1 MTKPSQISTFP
12 SSRSTKARST
22 SKNNM
27 SKTAFLF
34 PGQGSQ
40 TVGMGRDLA
49 RAFPVAQQTFE
60 EANDALG
67 FNLAELCWNGPEEQL
82 RLTEFTQP
90 AIFTVSVA
98 ALRVL
103 AAAGVTADYL
113 AGHSLGEYS
122 ANVAADSIEFAA
134 GARTVRRRGQLMQQ
148 AVPAGQGA
156 MAAILG
162 MAPDSVAAICQEVV
176 EELAAPVEPANMNTP
191 EQTVISGATAAVE
204 RAVVLAR
211 ERGAKRA
218 VLLQVSAPFHCSLMQ
233 PAQDALSPI
242 LQSIPFSS
250 AKAPIAIN
258 VDARLVSDGNAL
270 RDALVRQVT
279 GAVRWTESMQLLI
292 AEGVT
297 TFVEVGPG
305 KVLSGLLRQID
316 RTQKC
321 AHVEDPASLEKLLA
335 VPGPGNMRDG

>member
-1 MTKPSQISTFP
+1 
-12 SSRSTKARST
+12 
-22 SKNNM
+22 M

-40 TVGMGRDLA
+40 SVGMGRALA
-49 RAFPVAQQTFE
+49 DAFPIARQTFE

-67 FNLAELCWNGPEEQL
+67 FDLAELCFSGPEEQL

-103 AAAGVTADYL
+103 AEAGATADYF

-122 ANVAADSIEFAA
+122 ANVAAGTIKFADA
-134 GARTVRRRGQLMQQ
+134 ARTVRRRGQLMQE

-162 MAPDSVAAICQEVV
+162 MPAESVIAVCQDASREVG
-176 EELAAPVEPANMNTP
+176 APVEPANMNTP

-204 RAVVLAR
+204 RAIALAK
-211 ERGAKRA
+211 ERGARRA

-233 PAQDALSPI
+233 PAQDALAPV
-242 LQSIPFSS
+242 LQGLPFLP
-250 AKAPIAIN
+250 AKVPVVVN
-258 VDARLVSDGNAL
+258 VDAALVTEPEAL

-292 AEGVT
+292 AQGVT
-297 TFVEVGPG
+297 SFVEVGPG

-316 RTQKC
+316 RSQKC
-321 AHVEDPASLEKLLA
+321 AQAEDPTSIEKLLA
-335 VPGPGNMRDG
+335 PLS

>member
-1 MTKPSQISTFP
+1 
-12 SSRSTKARST
+12 
-22 SKNNM
+22 M

-40 TVGMGRDLA
+40 SVGMGRDLA
-49 RAFPVAQQTFE
+49 NAFPLARQTFE

-67 FNLAELCWNGPEEQL
+67 FDLADLCFNGPEDQL

-103 AAAGVTADYL
+103 AAAGTTADYL

-122 ANVAADSIEFAA
+122 ANTAA
-134 GARTVRRRGQLMQQ
+134 GAIEFSAAVRTVRRRGQLMQQ
-148 AVPAGQGA
+148 AVPAGEGA
-156 MAAILG
+156 MAAVLG
-162 MAPDSVAAICQEVV
+162 MQAEAVATLCQEASREVG
-176 EELAAPVEPANMNTP
+176 APVEPANLNAP

-218 VLLQVSAPFHCSLMQ
+218 VMLHVSAPFHCSLMQ
-233 PAQDALSPI
+233 PAQDALAPVLQDIAFSPAK
-242 LQSIPFSS
+242 IPVVV
-250 AKAPIAIN
+250 N
-258 VDARLVSDGNAL
+258 VDARLVTEAAEL

-279 GAVRWTESMQLLI
+279 GAVHWTESMQLLI
-292 AEGVT
+292 AQGVT

-316 RTQKC
+316 RSQKC
-321 AHVEDPASLEKLLA
+321 AQVEDSAGVEKLVTVLSS
-335 VPGPGNMRDG
+335 

>member
-1 MTKPSQISTFP
+1 
-12 SSRSTKARST
+12 
-22 SKNNM
+22 M

-40 TVGMGRDLA
+40 SVGMGRALA
-49 RAFPVAQQTFE
+49 DAFPIARQTFE

-67 FNLAELCWNGPEEQL
+67 FDLAGLCFSGPEEQL

-103 AAAGVTADYL
+103 AAAGATADYF

-122 ANVAADSIEFAA
+122 ANVAAGTIEFAA
-134 GARTVRRRGQLMQQ
+134 AARTVRRRGQLMQE

-162 MAPDSVAAICQEVV
+162 MPAESVIAVCQDASREVG
-176 EELAAPVEPANMNTP
+176 APVEPANMNTP

-204 RAVVLAR
+204 RAIVLAK
-211 ERGAKRA
+211 ERGARRA

-233 PAQDALSPI
+233 PAQDALAPV
-242 LQSIPFSS
+242 LEGLPFVP
-250 AKAPIAIN
+250 AKVPVVVN
-258 VDARLVSDGNAL
+258 VDAALVAEPEAL
-270 RDALVRQVT
+270 RDALIRQVT

-297 TFVEVGPG
+297 SFVEVGPG

-316 RTQKC
+316 RSQKC
-321 AHVEDPASLEKLLA
+321 AQAEDPASIEKLLA
-335 VPGPGNMRDG
+335 VSS

>member
-1 MTKPSQISTFP
+1 
-12 SSRSTKARST
+12 
-22 SKNNM
+22 M

-40 TVGMGRDLA
+40 SVGMGRDLA
-49 RAFPVAQQTFE
+49 AAFPVARQTFE
-60 EANDALG
+60 EANEALG
-67 FNLAELCWNGPEEQL
+67 FDLAELCFSGPEEQL

-103 AAAGVTADYL
+103 AAAGATADYF

-122 ANVAADSIEFAA
+122 ANVAAGTIEFAA
-134 GARTVRRRGQLMQQ
+134 AARTVRRRGQLMQQ

-162 MAPDSVAAICQEVV
+162 MPVESVITVCQDASREVG
-176 EELAAPVEPANMNTP
+176 APVEPANLNTP
-191 EQTVISGATAAVE
+191 EQTVISGAAAAVE
-204 RAVVLAR
+204 RATALAK
-211 ERGAKRA
+211 ERGARRA
-218 VLLQVSAPFHCSLMQ
+218 VLLPVSAPFHCSLMQ
-233 PAQDALSPI
+233 PAQDALAPV
-242 LQSIPFSS
+242 LEGLRFLP
-250 AKAPIAIN
+250 AKVPVVVN
-258 VDARLVSDGNAL
+258 VDAALVTDAEAL

-292 AEGVT
+292 GQGVT
-297 TFVEVGPG
+297 NFVEVGPG

-316 RTQKC
+316 RSQKC
-321 AHVEDPASLEKLLA
+321 GQAEDPASIEKLLA
-335 VPGPGNMRDG
+335 TLS

>member
-1 MTKPSQISTFP
+1 
-12 SSRSTKARST
+12 
-22 SKNNM
+22 M

-40 TVGMGRDLA
+40 SVGMGRDLA
-49 RAFPVAQQTFE
+49 AAFPIARQTFE
-60 EANDALG
+60 EANEALG
-67 FNLAELCWNGPEEQL
+67 FDLAELCFSGPEEQL

-103 AAAGVTADYL
+103 AAAGATADYF

-122 ANVAADSIEFAA
+122 ANVAAGTIEFAPA
-134 GARTVRRRGQLMQQ
+134 ARTVRRRGQLMQE

-162 MAPDSVAAICQEVV
+162 MPVDSVIAACQDASSEVG
-176 EELAAPVEPANMNTP
+176 APVEPANMNSP

-204 RAVVLAR
+204 RAIALAK
-211 ERGAKRA
+211 ERGARRA

-233 PAQDALSPI
+233 PAQDAL
-242 LQSIPFSS
+242 
-250 AKAPIAIN
+250 APVLESLSFLPARVPVVVN
-258 VDARLVSDGNAL
+258 VDAALVTDAEVL

-297 TFVEVGPG
+297 NFVEVGPG

-316 RTQKC
+316 RSQKC
-321 AHVEDPASLEKLLA
+321 GQAEDPASIEKLLA
-335 VPGPGNMRDG
+335 ALS

>member
-1 MTKPSQISTFP
+1 
-12 SSRSTKARST
+12 
-22 SKNNM
+22 
-27 SKTAFLF
+27 
-34 PGQGSQ
+34 
-40 TVGMGRDLA
+40 MGRDLA
-49 RAFPVAQQTFE
+49 AAFPIARQTFE
-60 EANDALG
+60 EANEALG
-67 FNLAELCWNGPEEQL
+67 FDLAELCFSGPEEQL

-103 AAAGVTADYL
+103 AAAGATADYF

-122 ANVAADSIEFAA
+122 ANVAAGTIEFAPA
-134 GARTVRRRGQLMQQ
+134 ARTVRRRGQLMQE

-162 MAPDSVAAICQEVV
+162 MPVESVIAACQEASSEVG
-176 EELAAPVEPANMNTP
+176 APVEPANMNSP

-204 RAVVLAR
+204 RAIALAK
-211 ERGAKRA
+211 ERGARRA

-233 PAQDALSPI
+233 PAQDAL
-242 LQSIPFSS
+242 
-250 AKAPIAIN
+250 APVLESLSFLPARVPVVVN
-258 VDARLVSDGNAL
+258 VDAALVTDAEVL

-292 AEGVT
+292 AQGVT
-297 TFVEVGPG
+297 NFVEVGPG

-316 RTQKC
+316 RSQKC
-321 AHVEDPASLEKLLA
+321 GQAEDPASIEKLLA
-335 VPGPGNMRDG
+335 ALS

>member
-1 MTKPSQISTFP
+1 
-12 SSRSTKARST
+12 
-22 SKNNM
+22 M
-27 SKTAFLF
+27 SKTAYLY

-40 TVGMGRDLA
+40 SVGMGRDLA
-49 RAFPVAQQTFE
+49 SSFPVARRTFE

-67 FNLAELCWNGPEEQL
+67 FDLAELCFQGPEEQL

-103 AAAGVTADYL
+103 AEAGVSADYV

-122 ANVAADSIEFAA
+122 ANVAAGAIEFAVA
-134 GARTVRRRGQLMQQ
+134 ARTVRRRGQLMQQ

-162 MAPDSVAAICQEVV
+162 MPAETVVAVCRDASSEG
-176 EELAAPVEPANMNTP
+176 APVEPANLNSP

-204 RAVVLAR
+204 RAIALAK

-233 PAQDALSPI
+233 PAQDGLAPI
-242 LQSIPFSS
+242 LQEIPFSA
-250 AKAPIAIN
+250 AKMPVVVN
-258 VDARLVSDGNAL
+258 VDAVMVTDGAQL

-279 GAVRWTESMQLLI
+279 GAVRWTQSMQLLI
-292 AEGVT
+292 TEGVT

-316 RTQKC
+316 RSQKC
-321 AHVEDPASLEKLLA
+321 AHVEDPTSLEKLLA
-335 VPGPGNMRDG
+335 VLSA

>member
-1 MTKPSQISTFP
+1 
-12 SSRSTKARST
+12 
-22 SKNNM
+22 M

-40 TVGMGRDLA
+40 SVGMGRDLA
-49 RAFPVAQQTFE
+49 STFPVARRTFE

-67 FNLAELCWNGPEEQL
+67 FDLANLCFQGPEEQL

-103 AAAGVTADYL
+103 VEAGVTADYV

-122 ANVAADSIEFAA
+122 ANVAAGAVEFAVA
-134 GARTVRRRGQLMQQ
+134 ARTVRRRGQLMQQ

-156 MAAILG
+156 MAAVLG
-162 MAPDSVAAICQEVV
+162 MPAEAVVAVCRDASSEG
-176 EELAAPVEPANMNTP
+176 APVEPANLNSP

-204 RAVVLAR
+204 RAIALAK

-233 PAQDALSPI
+233 PAQDGLAPI
-242 LQSIPFSS
+242 LQEIPFSA
-250 AKAPIAIN
+250 AKMPVVVN
-258 VDARLVSDGNAL
+258 VDAALVTDGAQL
-270 RDALVRQVT
+270 RDALIRQVT
-279 GAVRWTESMQLLI
+279 GAVRWTQSMQLLI

-316 RTQKC
+316 RSQKC
-321 AHVEDPASLEKLLA
+321 AQVEDPVSLEKLLA
-335 VPGPGNMRDG
+335 VLSA

>member
-1 MTKPSQISTFP
+1 
-12 SSRSTKARST
+12 
-22 SKNNM
+22 
-27 SKTAFLF
+27 
-34 PGQGSQ
+34 
-40 TVGMGRDLA
+40 MGRALA
-49 RAFPVAQQTFE
+49 AAFPIARQTFE
-60 EANDALG
+60 EANEALG
-67 FNLAELCWNGPEEQL
+67 FDLAELCFSGPEEQL

-103 AAAGVTADYL
+103 AAAGATADYF

-122 ANVAADSIEFAA
+122 ANVAAGTIEFAPA
-134 GARTVRRRGQLMQQ
+134 ARTVRRRGQLMQE

-162 MAPDSVAAICQEVV
+162 MPVESVIAACQDASSEVG
-176 EELAAPVEPANMNTP
+176 APVEPANMNSP

-204 RAVVLAR
+204 RAMVLAK
-211 ERGAKRA
+211 ERGARRA

-233 PAQDALSPI
+233 PAQDAL
-242 LQSIPFSS
+242 
-250 AKAPIAIN
+250 APVLESLSFLPARVPVVVN
-258 VDARLVSDGNAL
+258 VDAVLVTDAEVL

-297 TFVEVGPG
+297 NFVEVGPG

-316 RTQKC
+316 RSQKC
-321 AHVEDPASLEKLLA
+321 GQAEDPASIEKLLA
-335 VPGPGNMRDG
+335 ALS

>member
-1 MTKPSQISTFP
+1 
-12 SSRSTKARST
+12 
-22 SKNNM
+22 
-27 SKTAFLF
+27 
-34 PGQGSQ
+34 
-40 TVGMGRDLA
+40 MGRDLA
-49 RAFPVAQQTFE
+49 AAFPIARQTFE
-60 EANDALG
+60 EANEALG
-67 FNLAELCWNGPEEQL
+67 FDLAELCFSGPEEQL

-103 AAAGVTADYL
+103 AAAGATADYF

-122 ANVAADSIEFAA
+122 ANVAAGTIEFAPA
-134 GARTVRRRGQLMQQ
+134 ARTVRRRGQLMQE

-162 MAPDSVAAICQEVV
+162 MPVDSVIAACQDASSEVG
-176 EELAAPVEPANMNTP
+176 APVEPANMNSP

-204 RAVVLAR
+204 RAIALAK
-211 ERGAKRA
+211 ERGARRA

-233 PAQDALSPI
+233 PAQDAL
-242 LQSIPFSS
+242 
-250 AKAPIAIN
+250 APVLESLSFLPARVPVVVN
-258 VDARLVSDGNAL
+258 VDAALVTDAEVL

-297 TFVEVGPG
+297 NFVEVGPG

-316 RTQKC
+316 RSQKC
-321 AHVEDPASLEKLLA
+321 GQAEDPASIEKLLA
-335 VPGPGNMRDG
+335 ALS

>member
-1 MTKPSQISTFP
+1 
-12 SSRSTKARST
+12 
-22 SKNNM
+22 M

-40 TVGMGRDLA
+40 HAGMGRDLA
-49 RAFPVAQQTFE
+49 SSFTVACRTFE

-67 FNLAELCWNGPEEQL
+67 FDLASLCFQGPQERL

-98 ALRVL
+98 MLRVL
-103 AAAGVTADYL
+103 AEAGVTADFV

-122 ANVAADSIEFAA
+122 ADVAAGAIDFAA
-134 GARTVRRRGQLMQQ
+134 AARTVRRRGQLMQQ
-148 AVPAGQGA
+148 AVPEGQGS

-162 MAPDSVAAICQEVV
+162 MPAEALFAVCRDASSETATVQ
-176 EELAAPVEPANMNTP
+176 PANLNSP
-191 EQTVISGATAAVE
+191 EQIVISGATAAVE
-204 RAVVLAR
+204 RAVALAK

-233 PAQDALSPI
+233 PAQDGLTPI
-242 LQSIPFSS
+242 LEELAFSAAKIPVVV
-250 AKAPIAIN
+250 N
-258 VDARLVSDGNAL
+258 VDAALVTDGARL
-270 RDALVRQVT
+270 RDALIRQVT

-297 TFVEVGPG
+297 NFIEVGPG
-305 KVLSGLLRQID
+305 KVLCGLLRQID

-321 AHVEDPASLEKLLA
+321 AQVEDPAGLEKLLA
-335 VPGPGNMRDG
+335 VLNN

>member
-1 MTKPSQISTFP
+1 
-12 SSRSTKARST
+12 
-22 SKNNM
+22 M

-40 TVGMGRDLA
+40 SVGMGRDLA

-122 ANVAADSIEFAA
+122 ANVAAGSLDFAA
-134 GARTVRRRGQLMQQ
+134 GARTVHRRGQLMQQ

-162 MAPDSVAAICQEVV
+162 MAPDAVAALCQQAAKDM
-176 EELAAPVEPANMNTP
+176 AAPVEPANMNTP

-204 RAVVLAR
+204 RAVELAR

-233 PAQDALSPI
+233 PAQDALAPI
-242 LQSIPFSS
+242 LQNIPFAS
-250 AKAPIAIN
+250 ARVPVAVN
-258 VDARLVSDGNAL
+258 VDARLVSDGTAL

-316 RTQKC
+316 RSQKC
-321 AHVEDPASLEKLLA
+321 GQVEDPASLEKLLA
-335 VPGPGNMRDG
+335 VVTP

>member
-1 MTKPSQISTFP
+1 
-12 SSRSTKARST
+12 
-22 SKNNM
+22 M

-40 TVGMGRDLA
+40 SVGMGRDLA
-49 RAFPVAQQTFE
+49 AAFPIARQTFE
-60 EANDALG
+60 EANEALG
-67 FNLAELCWNGPEEQL
+67 FDLAELCFNGPEEQL

-103 AAAGVTADYL
+103 AAAGATADYF

-122 ANVAADSIEFAA
+122 ANVAAGTIEFGPA
-134 GARTVRRRGQLMQQ
+134 ARTVRRRGQLMQE
-148 AVPAGQGA
+148 AVPAGQGS

-162 MAPDSVAAICQEVV
+162 MPVESVIAACQDASREVG
-176 EELAAPVEPANMNTP
+176 APVEPANMNSP

-204 RAVVLAR
+204 RAIVLAK
-211 ERGAKRA
+211 ERGARRA

-233 PAQDALSPI
+233 PAQDALTPVLESLSFQP
-242 LQSIPFSS
+242 
-250 AKAPIAIN
+250 AKVPLVVN
-258 VDARLVSDGNAL
+258 VDAALVTDAGVL

-292 AEGVT
+292 AEGVIN
-297 TFVEVGPG
+297 FVEVGPG

-316 RTQKC
+316 RSQKC
-321 AHVEDPASLEKLLA
+321 GQAEDPASIEKLLA
-335 VPGPGNMRDG
+335 ALN

>member
-1 MTKPSQISTFP
+1 
-12 SSRSTKARST
+12 
-22 SKNNM
+22 M

-40 TVGMGRDLA
+40 SVGMGRDLA
-49 RAFPVAQQTFE
+49 SSFPIACRTFE

-67 FNLAELCWNGPEEQL
+67 FDLASLCFQGPEEQL

-103 AAAGVTADYL
+103 AEAGVTADYV

-122 ANVAADSIEFAA
+122 ANVAAGAIEFAVA
-134 GARTVRRRGQLMQQ
+134 ARTVRRRGQLMQQ

-156 MAAILG
+156 MAAVLG
-162 MAPDSVAAICQEVV
+162 MPAEAVV
-176 EELAAPVEPANMNTP
+176 GVCRDASSEGAPVEPANLNSP

-204 RAVVLAR
+204 RAIALAR

-233 PAQDALSPI
+233 PAQDGLAPI
-242 LQSIPFSS
+242 LQEIPFSA
-250 AKAPIAIN
+250 AKVPVVVN
-258 VDARLVSDGNAL
+258 VDAALVTDGGQL
-270 RDALVRQVT
+270 RDALIRQVT
-279 GAVRWTESMQLLI
+279 GAVRWTQSMQLLI

-316 RTQKC
+316 RSQKC
-321 AHVEDPASLEKLLA
+321 AQVEDPTSLEKLLA
-335 VPGPGNMRDG
+335 VLSA

>member
-1 MTKPSQISTFP
+1 
-12 SSRSTKARST
+12 
-22 SKNNM
+22 M

-40 TVGMGRDLA
+40 SVGMGLDLA
-49 RAFPVAQQTFE
+49 QAFPIARQTFD
-60 EANDALG
+60 EANEALG
-67 FNLAELCWNGPEEQL
+67 FDLADLCFNGPEERL

-103 AAAGVTADYL
+103 TEAGVTPDYL

-122 ANVAADSIEFAA
+122 ANVAAGAIEFAVA
-134 GARTVRRRGQLMQQ
+134 ARTVRRRGQLMQQ

-162 MAPDSVAAICQEVV
+162 MPAEAVVAICREASS
-176 EELAAPVEPANMNTP
+176 EGALVEPANLNSP

-204 RAVVLAR
+204 RATALAK

-233 PAQDALSPI
+233 PAQDGLAPI
-242 LQSIPFSS
+242 LQEISFSA
-250 AKAPIAIN
+250 AKMPVVVN
-258 VDARLVSDGNAL
+258 VDAALVTDGVQL

-297 TFVEVGPG
+297 NFVEVGPG

-316 RTQKC
+316 RGQKC
-321 AHVEDPASLEKLLA
+321 AQVEDPSSLEKLLA
-335 VPGPGNMRDG
+335 VVSHQG